1 MPNGCHFNSP
11 THALSGSQGR
21 RFNHSAIP
29 ARSRILG
36 QRDPASPTHLI
47 NGSYDPVNSSPAFV
61 QNRKKEG
68 HRLLEH
74 TTDAY
79 IEAWGPTLE
88 RAFAHAA
95 EGFYETMLN
104 LKKIDPTEQAHVKAD
119 GHDKKELLYNW
130 LETLLLEFDVKEM
143 VYALY
148 DISIAPEGPTLFKLR
163 AKVRGEKYD
172 RAKHGTKTE
181 VKGVTY
187 HLMTIEENR
196 REARVRFILDL

>member
-1 MPNGCHFNSP
+1 
-11 THALSGSQGR
+11 
-21 RFNHSAIP
+21 
-29 ARSRILG
+29 
-36 QRDPASPTHLI
+36 
-47 NGSYDPVNSSPAFV
+47 V

-104 LKKIDPTEQAHVKAD
+104 LEKIDPIVEEHVKAD
-119 GHDKKELLYNW
+119 GHDEKELLYNW
-130 LETLLLEFDVKEM
+130 LEALLLEFDIKDM
-143 VYALY
+143 VYAAY
-148 DISIAPEGPTLFKLR
+148 DISIASDGPTLFKLH

-172 RAKHGTKTE
+172 RSKHGAKTE

-187 HLMTIEENR
+187 HLMTIEGRAKETT
-196 REARVRFILDL
+196 VRFILDL

>member
-1 MPNGCHFNSP
+1 M
-11 THALSGSQGR
+11 
-21 RFNHSAIP
+21 
-29 ARSRILG
+29 
-36 QRDPASPTHLI
+36 
-47 NGSYDPVNSSPAFV
+47 

-88 RAFAHAA
+88 RAFAQAA

-104 LKKIDPTEQAHVKAD
+104 LERIDPIVEEQVKAD
-119 GHDKKELLYNW
+119 GHDEKELLYNW
-130 LETLLLEFDVKEM
+130 LEMLLLEFDIKDM
-143 VYALY
+143 VYASY
-148 DISIAPEGPTLFKLR
+148 DIRIASDGPTLFKLL

-172 RAKHGTKTE
+172 RSKHGAKTE

-187 HLMTIEENR
+187 HLMTIEESEK
-196 REARVRFILDL
+196 EARVRFILDL

>member
-1 MPNGCHFNSP
+1 M
-11 THALSGSQGR
+11 
-21 RFNHSAIP
+21 
-29 ARSRILG
+29 
-36 QRDPASPTHLI
+36 
-47 NGSYDPVNSSPAFV
+47 
-61 QNRKKEG
+61 QNRKEEG

-88 RAFAHAA
+88 RAFAQAA

-104 LKKIDPTEQAHVKAD
+104 LEKIDATLAVNVKAD

-130 LETLLLEFDVKEM
+130 LEKLLLDFDITEM
-143 VYALY
+143 VYASY
-148 DISIAPEGPTLFKLR
+148 DISIASDGPTAFKLR

-172 RAKHGTKTE
+172 RSKHGAKTE

-187 HLMTIEENR
+187 HLMTIDESEK
-196 REARVRFILDL
+196 EARVRFILDL

>member
-1 MPNGCHFNSP
+1 
-11 THALSGSQGR
+11 
-21 RFNHSAIP
+21 
-29 ARSRILG
+29 
-36 QRDPASPTHLI
+36 
-47 NGSYDPVNSSPAFV
+47 V

-104 LKKIDPTEQAHVKAD
+104 LEKIDPTVEANVRAD

-130 LETLLLEFDVKEM
+130 LETLLLEFDIKEM
-143 VYALY
+143 VYASY
-148 DISIAPEGPTLFKLR
+148 DISIASDGPTLFKLR

-172 RAKHGTKTE
+172 RSKHGAKTE

-187 HLMTIEENR
+187 HLMTIEER
-196 REARVRFILDL
+196 AKETTVRFILDL

>member
-1 MPNGCHFNSP
+1 M
-11 THALSGSQGR
+11 
-21 RFNHSAIP
+21 
-29 ARSRILG
+29 
-36 QRDPASPTHLI
+36 
-47 NGSYDPVNSSPAFV
+47 

-79 IEAWGPTLE
+79 LEAWGPTLE
-88 RAFAHAA
+88 RAFAHAGA
-95 EGFYETMLN
+95 GFYETMLN
-104 LKKIDPTEQAHVKAD
+104 LEKIDPAVEARVKAD

-130 LETLLLEFDVKEM
+130 LETLLLEFDIKEM

-148 DISIAPEGPTLFKLR
+148 DISISSEGPTLFKLR

-172 RAKHGTKTE
+172 RSKHGAKTE

-187 HLMTIEENR
+187 HLMTIEER
-196 REARVRFILDL
+196 AKETTVRFILDL

>member
-1 MPNGCHFNSP
+1 
-11 THALSGSQGR
+11 
-21 RFNHSAIP
+21 
-29 ARSRILG
+29 
-36 QRDPASPTHLI
+36 
-47 NGSYDPVNSSPAFV
+47 V
-61 QNRKKEG
+61 QNLKKEG

-104 LKKIDPTEQAHVKAD
+104 LEKIDPILEAHVIAD

-130 LETLLLEFDVKEM
+130 LETLLLEFDIKE
-143 VYALY
+143 VAYASY
-148 DISIAPEGPTLFKLR
+148 DISIASDGPKLFKLR

-172 RAKHGTKTE
+172 RAKHGAKTE

-187 HLMTIEENR
+187 HLMTIEESEK
-196 REARVRFILDL
+196 EARVRFILDL

>member
-1 MPNGCHFNSP
+1 MRD
-11 THALSGSQGR
+11 R
-21 RFNHSAIP
+21 RE
-29 ARSRILG
+29 
-36 QRDPASPTHLI
+36 D
-47 NGSYDPVNSSPAFV
+47 
-61 QNRKKEG
+61 G
-68 HRLLEH
+68 HRFLEH

-104 LKKIDPTEQAHVKAD
+104 LEKIDPTVEAHVKAE

-130 LETLLLEFDVKEM
+130 LETLLLEFDIKEM
-143 VYALY
+143 VYASY
-148 DISIAPEGPTLFKLR
+148 DISIASDGPTLFKLR

-172 RAKHGTKTE
+172 RSKHGAKTE

-187 HLMTIEENR
+187 HLMTIEER
-196 REARVRFILDL
+196 AKETTVRFILDL

>member
-1 MPNGCHFNSP
+1 M
-11 THALSGSQGR
+11 
-21 RFNHSAIP
+21 
-29 ARSRILG
+29 
-36 QRDPASPTHLI
+36 
-47 NGSYDPVNSSPAFV
+47 

-104 LKKIDPTEQAHVKAD
+104 LEKIEPTVEANVRAD

-130 LETLLLEFDVKEM
+130 LETLLLEFDIKEM
-143 VYALY
+143 VYASY
-148 DISIAPEGPTLFKLR
+148 DISIASDGPTLFNLHAR
-163 AKVRGEKYD
+163 VRGEKYD
-172 RAKHGTKTE
+172 RSKHGAKTE

-187 HLMTIEENR
+187 HLMTIEER
-196 REARVRFILDL
+196 AKETTVGFILDL

>member
-1 MPNGCHFNSP
+1 M
-11 THALSGSQGR
+11 
-21 RFNHSAIP
+21 
-29 ARSRILG
+29 
-36 QRDPASPTHLI
+36 
-47 NGSYDPVNSSPAFV
+47 
-61 QNRKKEG
+61 QNREKEG

-104 LKKIDPTEQAHVKAD
+104 IEKIDPTVEAHVKAE

-130 LETLLLEFDVKEM
+130 LETLLLEFDIKEM
-143 VYALY
+143 VYASY
-148 DISIAPEGPTLFKLR
+148 NISISSDGPTLFKLR

-172 RAKHGTKTE
+172 RSKHGAKTE

-187 HLMTIEENR
+187 HLMTIEEGA
-196 REARVRFILDL
+196 RETSVRFILDL

>member
-1 MPNGCHFNSP
+1 
-11 THALSGSQGR
+11 
-21 RFNHSAIP
+21 
-29 ARSRILG
+29 
-36 QRDPASPTHLI
+36 
-47 NGSYDPVNSSPAFV
+47 V

-104 LKKIDPTEQAHVKAD
+104 LEKIDPTVEANVKAG
-119 GHDKKELLYNW
+119 GHDEKELLYNW
-130 LETLLLEFDVKEM
+130 LEALLLEFDIKDM
-143 VYALY
+143 VYASY
-148 DISIAPEGPTLFKLR
+148 DISIASDGPTLFKLH

-172 RAKHGTKTE
+172 RSKHGAKTE

-187 HLMTIEENR
+187 HLMTIEER
-196 REARVRFILDL
+196 AKQTRVRFILDL